1 MQKEAAPCPQR
12 SGDTRLLICVEEE
25 GWVETGG
32 RGTTW
37 RPVSCVVFGSNR
49 ASFFDAAIRLGGVPG
64 SSRGENLS
72 DERSPRDLE
81 EAPLKAE
88 CSEPRYA
95 VITGLQLCLVKVGPP
110 SSYLTYFLWLPK
122 VSSKWCRMQHGAVH
136 SAVGSSFLPSLAR
149 FCARVRA
156 RELQRL
162 RAEVQL

>member
-88 CSEPRYA
+88 CSEPLRCYYWSA
-95 VITGLQLCLVKVGPP
+95 VIFC
-110 SSYLTYFLWLPK
+110 YYW
-122 VSSKWCRMQHGAVH
+122 
-136 SAVGSSFLPSLAR
+136 SAVMFSESRPPKFVFDLFFVVTKS
-149 FCARVRA
+149 
-156 RELQRL
+156 Q
-162 RAEVQL
+162 